1 MPSTDEQ
8 NGDGEMTTYNWFQY
22 FDRDELASEF
32 EAAGFRVEAILGD
45 VAGGDFDP
53 EAAEMAIVAR
63 T

>member
-1 MPSTDEQ
+1 
-8 NGDGEMTTYNWFQY
+8 MTTYNWFQY